1 MACDPRKK
9 NYEISPQ
16 SIILAIAQL
25 GQWGAIGGRLGWD
38 SLSGLQRAHAGFWE
52 AFRNTGNNSIF

>member
-1 MACDPRKK
+1 MACHPAQKK
-9 NYEISPQ
+9 TRNFPKALQ
-16 SIILAIAQL
+16 QL
-25 GQWGAIGGRLGWD
+25 PNWVNGGRLGWD